1 MKIEA
6 PKTVAAGIPAIEKS
20 LEFAWTEAGPIRGTV
35 ALLKVNQK
43 TGFDCPGCAW
53 PDPDHRSITEFCENG
68 AKAVAEETTTER
80 ATPDL
85 FRQFSVAEMLTR
97 SDYWIGKR
105 GRLTHPMVL
114 REGAT
119 HYAPIEWDEA
129 FALIAAE
136 LRALSSPHEALFYT
150 SGRTSNEAAFLYQL
164 FARKF
169 GTNNLP
175 DCSNMCHESSGT
187 GLTESI
193 GVGKGTV
200 TLEDFDHADAI
211 FVIGQNPGTNHPRML
226 TTLGAASQ
234 RGCKIVSV
242 NPLFETGLN
251 HFKHPQHVFHLF
263 GAGMPIAC
271 LHLPVRINGDVAFL
285 KGMMKIILEKN
296 AEDRDF
302 IATHTAGFETFR
314 EALDAVTWPE
324 IETASGLSRQQ
335 IEAATQI
342 AIEAK
347 NTIVCWAMGITQHK
361 NGVANVQ
368 EIANFL
374 LLRGNM
380 GRPGAGACPVR
391 GHSNVQ
397 GDRTMGIWEKMPES
411 FLQKLDSEFHF
422 TAPRDHGYDAV
433 AATRAMHEG
442 KARVF
447 FGMGGNFLSAMADT
461 DFVAEAMRQ
470 CNLTVHVST
479 KPNRAH
485 LVTGKQALIL
495 PCLGRTE
502 KDRGQFVTVED
513 SMSMV
518 HASHGHLEPASEHL
532 LSECQIVAGL
542 AKAVLGEDWSAL
554 IENYDLIRDHIS
566 RVIPGFENF
575 NEHVRKPGGFWLGNA
590 AARLEFHTAT
600 DKANFTIHPIPSHP
614 LEPGRFL
621 LMTIRSHDQYNT
633 TIYGLDDRYRG
644 IYNGRHVVF
653 LNPEDMAEQGIA
665 ERQQLDITSYFEG
678 EQRIARGFAAVPYQ
692 IPRGCAAA
700 YYPETNVLV
709 PIRSFA
715 DRSLQPASKSIVV
728 SFKAS
733 SQTN

>member
-6 PKTVAAGIPAIEKS
+6 PKTIAAGIPAIEKS
-20 LEFAWTEAGPIRGTV
+20 MEFAWTEAGLVRGTV
-35 ALLKVNQK
+35 SLLKLNQK
-43 TGFDCPGCAW
+43 NGFDCPGCAW
-53 PDPDHRSITEFCENG
+53 PDPDHRSVTEFCENG

-80 ATPDL
+80 ATPEL
-85 FRQFSVAEMLTR
+85 FRKYSVAEMLGQ

-119 HYAPIEWDEA
+119 HYEPIDWEA
-129 FALIAAE
+129 AFQLIADE
-136 LRALSSPHEALFYT
+136 LKALGSPNEALFYT

-187 GLTESI
+187 GLSEVI

-200 TLEDFDHADAI
+200 TLEDFDFADAI

-226 TTLGAASQ
+226 TTLQACSQ

-251 HFKHPQHVFHLF
+251 HFKHPQQVFKLF
-263 GAGMPIAC
+263 GPGTPIST
-271 LHLPVRINGDVAFL
+271 LHLPVRINGDVAVL
-285 KGMMKIILEKN
+285 KGMMKVIVEKGAADLE
-296 AEDRDF
+296 F
-302 IATHTAGFETFR
+302 IAEHTDGYEEFLR
-314 EALDAVTWPE
+314 ALDSVSWGQILAG
-324 IETASGLSRQQ
+324 SGLTREQ
-335 IEAATQI
+335 IEAAADI
-342 AIEAK
+342 AINAK

-374 LLRGNM
+374 LLLGNM
-380 GRPGAGACPVR
+380 GKPGAGACPVR

-411 FLQKLDSEFHF
+411 FHKKLDAEFKF
-422 TAPRDHGYDAV
+422 TSPRQHGYDAV
-433 AATRAMHEG
+433 AAVHAMHEG
-442 KARVF
+442 KATVF

-461 DFVAEAMRQ
+461 EFVSEAMRK
-470 CNLTVHVST
+470 CRLTVHVST

-502 KDRGQFVTVED
+502 KDRGQFITVED

-518 HASHGHLEPASEHL
+518 HASHGHLEPASPQL
-532 LSECQIVAGL
+532 LSEPQIVTGL
-542 AKAVLGEDWSAL
+542 AKAVLGEDWSAMT
-554 IENYDLIRDHIS
+554 ENYDLIRDHIEH
-566 RVIPGFENF
+566 VIPDFDNF
-575 NEHVRKPGGFWLGNA
+575 NQRVRKPGGFWLGNA
-590 AARLEFHTAT
+590 AGRREFHTAT
-600 DKANFTIHPIPSHP
+600 GKARFTVQPIPDHN
-614 LEPGRFL
+614 LQPGQFL

-644 IYNGRHVVF
+644 IYNGRDVVF
-653 LNPEDMAEQGIA
+653 LNREDMAELGIS
-665 ERQQLDITSYFEG
+665 ERQKVDITSHFEG
-678 EQRIARGFAAVPYQ
+678 ELRTAYGFIVVPYD
-692 IPRGCAAA
+692 IPRHCAAA

-709 PIRSFA
+709 PIRA
-715 DRSLQPASKSIVV
+715 QAEGSLQPASKSIVV
-728 SFKAS
+728 TFAR
-733 SQTN
+733 

>member
-1 MKIEA
+1 MSELKIES
-6 PKTVAAGIPAIEKS
+6 PQTIAAGIPAIEKS
-20 LEFAWTEAGPIRGTV
+20 LEFAWTEAGVIRGTRS
-35 ALLKVNQK
+35 LLKLNQK
-43 TGFDCPGCAW
+43 DGFDCPGCAW

-80 ATPDL
+80 ATPEL
-85 FRQFSVAEMLTR
+85 FRQYSVAEMLQQ

-119 HYAPIEWDEA
+119 HYEPIEWDAA
-129 FALIAAE
+129 FQLIAGE
-136 LRALSSPHEALFYT
+136 LRALPSPHEALFYT
-150 SGRTSNEAAFLYQL
+150 SGRTSNETAFLYQL

-187 GLTESI
+187 GLTEAI

-200 TLEDFDHADAI
+200 TLEDFDFADAI
-211 FVIGQNPGTNHPRML
+211 FVMGQNPGTNHPRML
-226 TTLGAASQ
+226 TTLQAAAK
-234 RGCKIVSV
+234 RGCKIVSI

-251 HFKHPQHVFHLF
+251 HFKHPQHVFALL
-263 GAGMPIAC
+263 GAGTPIAC
-271 LHLPVRINGDVAFL
+271 LHLPVRINGDVAVL
-285 KGMMKIILEKN
+285 KGMMKFIIEK
-296 AEDRDF
+296 D
-302 IATHTAGFETFR
+302 
-314 EALDAVTWPE
+314 ALDYEFISTLTDGYEAFRRDLETVTWDE
-324 IETASGLSRQQ
+324 ILTASGLTRLQ
-335 IEAATQI
+335 IEAAAKI
-342 AIEAK
+342 AVEAK

-380 GRPGAGACPVR
+380 GRAGAGACPVR

-397 GDRTMGIWEKMPES
+397 GDRTMGIWEQMPEA
-411 FLQKLDSEFHF
+411 FHAKLDAEFHF
-422 TAPRDHGYDAV
+422 TSPRAHGYDAV
-433 AATRAMHEG
+433 AAVHAMHEG
-442 KARVF
+442 KAKVF
-447 FGMGGNFLSAMADT
+447 IGMGGNFLSAMADT
-461 DFVAEAMRQ
+461 EFVSEAMRK
-470 CNLTVHVST
+470 CNLTVHIST

-485 LVTGKQALIL
+485 LVTGKTALIL

-502 KDRGQFVTVED
+502 KDRGQFITVED

-518 HASHGHLEPASEHL
+518 HASHGHLDPASPYL
-532 LSECQIVAGL
+532 LSEPQIVAGL
-542 AKAVLGEDWSAL
+542 AKATLKEDWQPM
-554 IENYDLIRDHIS
+554 IDNYDLIRDHIA

-575 NEHVRKPGGFWLGNA
+575 NEHVRKPSGFWLGNPA
-590 AARLEFHTAT
+590 GRREFHTPT
-600 DKANFTIHPIPSHP
+600 GKAHFTIHPIPDHK
-614 LEPGRFL
+614 LGPGQFL

-644 IYNGRHVVF
+644 IYNGRDVVF
-653 LNPEDMAEQGIA
+653 LNREDIAELGLA
-665 ERQQLDITSYFEG
+665 ERQKVDITSHFEG
-678 EQRIARGFAAVPYQ
+678 EQRIARGFAVVPYD
-692 IPRGCAAA
+692 IPRHCAAA

-709 PIRSFA
+709 PIRAQA

-728 SFKAS
+728 TFSK
-733 SQTN
+733 